1 MQYMYMYMHM
11 STAYRGYMYIHVQ
24 NALFQGG
31 KPIFQEP
38 EGGVGTAK
46 KQLAKARGGG
56 GGGETTFRMAPQTP

>member
-1 MQYMYMYMHM
+1 MYMYMHM

-46 KQLAKARGGG
+46 KQLATARGGG
-56 GGGETTFRMAPQTP
+56 GGKTTFRMAPQTP